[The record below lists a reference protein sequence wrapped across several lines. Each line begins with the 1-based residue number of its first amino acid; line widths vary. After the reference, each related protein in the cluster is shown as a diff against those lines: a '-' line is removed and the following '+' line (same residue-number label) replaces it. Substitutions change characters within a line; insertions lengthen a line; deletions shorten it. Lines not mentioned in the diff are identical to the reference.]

1 MDRALLDDLVKI
13 GITAPSGTNCQL
25 WTFTVIPTRKA
36 VISFAGHIASFFSK
50 S

>member
-1 MDRALLDDLVKI
+1 MGRALLDDLVKI